1 MKSLRRPFPAF
12 AAFVFVL
19 LFAGPKLVF
28 AAQYDQ
34 RLANLSTR
42 GQIGTG
48 ANIMITGFV
57 VNEGAP
63 KKVLVRA
70 ARYAL
75 ARLGL
80 ATNTLLANPTPSIYN
95 GAGQLVLQNDT

>member
-57 VNEGAP
+57 VCGMGTKA
-63 KKVLVRA
+63 VSADSGVGCWR
-70 ARYAL
+70 
-75 ARLGL
+75 
-80 ATNTLLANPTPSIYN
+80 
-95 GAGQLVLQNDT
+95 